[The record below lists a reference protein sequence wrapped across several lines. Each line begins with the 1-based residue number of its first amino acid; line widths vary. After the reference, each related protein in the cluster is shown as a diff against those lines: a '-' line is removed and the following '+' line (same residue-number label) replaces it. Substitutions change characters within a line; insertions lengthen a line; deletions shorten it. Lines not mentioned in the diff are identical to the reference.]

1 MDSLDLCLP
10 KALAELNLL
19 EQYKLNT
26 LVHKWRHVVGDV
38 IADHTKIVSI
48 KPPDMVI
55 SADNSMWM
63 QELQMQKR
71 RIIEAVNKYYHQEV
85 IKDIRFIMKR
95 QSYVKANTDTSI

>member
-63 QELQMQKR
+63 QELQMQNVVSLR
-71 RIIEAVNKYYHQEV
+71 RL
-85 IKDIRFIMKR
+85 
-95 QSYVKANTDTSI
+95 TSITIKRSSPIFALL

>member
-38 IADHTKIVSI
+38 IADHTKNCVYQASRYG
-48 KPPDMVI
+48 D
-55 SADNSMWM
+55 
-63 QELQMQKR
+63 
-71 RIIEAVNKYYHQEV
+71 
-85 IKDIRFIMKR
+85 
-95 QSYVKANTDTSI
+95 